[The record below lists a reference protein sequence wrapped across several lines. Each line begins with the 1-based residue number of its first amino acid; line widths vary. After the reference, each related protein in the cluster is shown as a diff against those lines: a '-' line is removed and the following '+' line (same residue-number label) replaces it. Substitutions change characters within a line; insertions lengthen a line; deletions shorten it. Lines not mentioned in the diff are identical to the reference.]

1 MGFAFKILSIIN
13 HPFIINLRGST
24 QDDKNFYL
32 DLELINGGELFV
44 YLRMAD
50 HFTVDQAC
58 FYICQVIWVIDYSHE
73 KNIIYRNLKPE
84 KLLIQ
89 KIGYLKF
96 IGFGFP
102 KIIVKD
108 KTNSLVGT
116 RLTLNAWTNLK

>member
-1 MGFAFKILSIIN
+1 MALSLLFAYIARQTAPKGCHMGFAFKILSIIN

-58 FYICQVIWVIDYSHE
+58 FYICQVI
-73 KNIIYRNLKPE
+73 
-84 KLLIQ
+84 
-89 KIGYLKF
+89 
-96 IGFGFP
+96 
-102 KIIVKD
+102 
-108 KTNSLVGT
+108 
-116 RLTLNAWTNLK
+116 